1 MMVHRLHS
9 RLAHLLALP
18 ASCCRSALRVLTVML
33 AEARVHVRL
42 NRLLIQ
48 QDIAENTFLDRPTEE
63 IQLADRSLLN
73 RIVTTNLK
81 TDTVAAAEWVKESF
95 GIRLELALIMEVNH
109 ELAVVHRIG
118 HIELLGIVRHE
129 PVNKTETD
137 RRSTAQNG
145 QDFL

>member
-1 MMVHRLHS
+1 M
-9 RLAHLLALP
+9 
-18 ASCCRSALRVLTVML
+18 
-33 AEARVHVRL
+33 
-42 NRLLIQ
+42 
-48 QDIAENTFLDRPTEE
+48 
-63 IQLADRSLLN
+63 
-73 RIVTTNLK
+73 TTNLK

-118 HIELLGIVRHE
+118 DIELLGIVRHE